1 MRILVA
7 SPIDPDALREL
18 SSRHDVVTA
27 FGAPEDEL
35 RRLAVDRE
43 AIVFRSGVSMSSEV
57 LAAATGLR
65 LLVRAGSGLDNLD
78 VAQVRRRGIELR
90 RVPGPGAQ
98 AVAELTF
105 GLMLSVARGITLGDR
120 LLRQGHWA
128 KSELVGYNLTG
139 KTLGIV
145 GLGSIGTRVAALG
158 SAWGM
163 RPIGCVETPNPG
175 RAAEFAAHGIEL
187 ADLDTVLAA
196 ADFLTIHVPLN
207 ERTRGMIGANE
218 LARLKPGAF
227 VINIARG
234 GVVDETALLREL
246 QPGGRVRGAGL
257 DVHVNEGEGKVSP
270 LADLPNVVLTP
281 HVGASTVDAQREI
294 GREVVAI
301 VDGVARTGE
310 ESVMDPSTAERA

>member
-1 MRILVA
+1 VRILVA
-7 SPIDPDALREL
+7 SPIDPNALTRL
-18 SSRHDVVTA
+18 QADHDVAVA

-43 AIVFRSGVSMSSEV
+43 AIVFRSGVSISSEV
-57 LAAATGLR
+57 LAAATDLR

-90 RVPGPGAQ
+90 RIPGPGAQ

-105 GLMLSVARGITLGDR
+105 GHMLSLARGIALGDR

-145 GLGSIGTRVAALG
+145 GLGSIGSRVAALG
-158 SAWGM
+158 IAWGM
-163 RPIGCVETPNPG
+163 HPIGCVETPSPH
-175 RAAEFAAHGIEL
+175 RTEAFAAHGIVL
-187 ADLDTVLAA
+187 ADLDAVLAA

-207 ERTRGMIGANE
+207 DRTRGMIGRAE

-227 VINIARG
+227 LVNVARG
-234 GVVDETALLREL
+234 GIVDEAALYDEL
-246 QPGGRVRGAGL
+246 QPGGRVRAAGL

-270 LADLPNVVLTP
+270 LASLPNVVLTP
-281 HVGASTVDAQREI
+281 HIGAATVDAQREI

-301 VDGVARTGE
+301 FEGYNLAKEDPA
-310 ESVMDPSTAERA
+310 MDDAIAERA

>member
-7 SPIDPDALREL
+7 SPIDKDALEVL
-18 SSRHDVVTA
+18 KSRHDVVAA

-43 AIVFRSGVSMSSEV
+43 AIIFRSGVSISSEV

-78 VAQVRRRGIELR
+78 LEQVRRRGIDLR

-105 GLMLSVARGITLGDR
+105 GLMLSLARGITLGDR

-158 SAWGM
+158 AAWGM
-163 RPIGCVETPNPG
+163 RPIGVVESPSPE
-175 RAAEFAAHGIEL
+175 RAAEFATHGIEL
-187 ADLDTVLAA
+187 TTLDGVLAA
-196 ADFLTIHVPLN
+196 ADFLTIHVPLG
-207 ERTRGMIGANE
+207 ERTRGMIGAPE
-218 LARLKPGAF
+218 LARVKPGVFLVNA
-227 VINIARG
+227 ARG
-234 GVVDETALLREL
+234 GVVDEIALLAEL

-270 LADLPNVVLTP
+270 LASLPNVVLTP

-301 VDGVARTGE
+301 VDGSSPTGE
-310 ESVMDPSTAERA
+310 DSVMDHTTADRA